1 MKIVLFTR
9 VRSGCWEEVSVIAL
23 SPRTHITHSAHTGRE
38 QQPVVRVDG
47 VRPAHTAA
55 LFVRQHFQA
64 THVSQQPRVDER
76 ENFLT
81 VRRRYSLPILPFGSY
96 SWFFHHAS
104 RMPRVKFKPRAA
116 EG

>member
-47 VRPAHTAA
+47 VCPAHTAA
-55 LFVRQHFQA
+55 LFVRQHFRA
-64 THVSQQPRVDER
+64 THASQQSELTDEKT
-76 ENFLT
+76 F
-81 VRRRYSLPILPFGSY
+81 SQ
-96 SWFFHHAS
+96 
-104 RMPRVKFKPRAA
+104 
-116 EG
+116 